1 MSVPSFNIRVNTQ
14 RLSAYAILAF
24 LVGTVLGGALW
35 NFGGVYVTPPDTI
48 GTFGSMLKFTDY
60 DDMTNFLETRRN
72 GGHQMW
78 FEGDGVFAVNSIVPR
93 GFSAGGDAVLS
104 IEADDAVSAAVQAA
118 AAASEAKEASSGIT
132 NLVPDMDAF
141 SGTNVQVEGVD
152 EADIVKTDGEY
163 IYLTKNQ
170 TVVIIRAYPADE
182 AEIVHRLNIGSP
194 VQNLYIAGDKMVVFS
209 HRYPSYYDDVIF
221 EILPSDK
228 DRTTI
233 TIFDI
238 SDRAD
243 PVKEQEVTLDGY
255 YFSSRMIGDWVYFI
269 VNSPAYIEDE
279 EIILPIIREGRTWC
293 EVQPTDIFYFNDS
306 YGYQIY
312 NTLMAL
318 NVQDSDAK
326 AHSETFL
333 LNQESSLYVS
343 LDNMY
348 IVSGGWSEN
357 STITKINVNEC
368 EITYVAEGSVPGR
381 ILNQFSMDEY
391 DGVFRVATTS
401 WSRNL
406 GQINNVYTLDEK
418 MEVIGR
424 LEGLAPNESIYS
436 ARFMGDR
443 CYLVTFKKVDPL
455 FTIDLS
461 DPYNPKVLGKLKIP
475 GFSNYL
481 HPYDENIV
489 IGVGKETEEAK
500 TGDFAW
506 HQGVKISM
514 FDVSDVTN
522 PRELAKIVIGDR
534 GTESPAQYDHKAFLF
549 SKERNLLVIPI
560 LETGIDEEDY
570 VDVPPNMYGELL
582 YQGAYVFDI
591 SPEGIEL
598 RGKVTHIDDP
608 DYFLKSGYWFDS
620 QHEITRSLYIYEN
633 LYTLSKGR
641 LQINNL
647 ETLEELKVIEL
658 NEGDN

>member
-35 NFGGVYVTPPDTI
+35 NFGGVYVPTTETM
-48 GTFGSMLKFTDY
+48 GTFGSMLKFKDY
-60 DDMTNFLETRRN
+60 DDMANFLETRKYR
-72 GGHQMW
+72 GHGMW
-78 FEGDGVFAVNSIVPR
+78 IEDIGFAVPFGTRQFAVDAVTAIGGDG
-93 GFSAGGDAVLS
+93 DATIS
-104 IEADDAVSAAVQAA
+104 SEAAK
-118 AAASEAKEASSGIT
+118 AASGVT
-132 NLVPDMDAF
+132 NLVPDMDVF

-170 TVVIIRAYPADE
+170 TVLIIKAYPADK
-182 AEIVHRLNIGSP
+182 AEIVNKLDIGSP
-194 VQNLYIAGDKMVVFS
+194 VLNLYVVGDKMVVFS
-209 HRYPSYYDDVIF
+209 HRYPSYIDDVIF

-228 DRTTI
+228 DRTTV
-233 TIFDI
+233 TIYDI

-243 PVKEQEVTLDGY
+243 PEKEQEVTLDGY

-269 VNSPAYIEDE
+269 VNSPAYLEDE
-279 EIILPIIREGRTWC
+279 EIILPVIRDGRTWC
-293 EVQPTDIFYFNDS
+293 KVEPTDIFYFNDS
-306 YGYQIY
+306 YGWQSY
-312 NTLMAL
+312 NTIMAL
-318 NVQDSDAK
+318 NVQDPDAK
-326 AHSETFL
+326 GHSETFL
-333 LNQESSLYVS
+333 LNQGSSLFVS
-343 LDNMY
+343 LENMY
-348 IVSGGWSEN
+348 IVSGGWSAN
-357 STITKINVNEC
+357 STITKINIDEG
-368 EITYVAEGSVPGR
+368 EISYVAEGSVPGQ

-391 DGVFRVATTS
+391 NGVFRVATTS
-401 WSRNL
+401 WNHKL
-406 GQINNVYTLDEK
+406 GQVNNVYTLNEK
-418 MEVIGR
+418 MEVIGK

-461 DPYNPKVLGKLKIP
+461 NPYNPKVLGKLKIP

-534 GTESPAQYDHKAFLF
+534 GSESPAQYDHKAFLF
-549 SKERNLLVIPI
+549 SKARNLLVIPI
-560 LETGIDEEDY
+560 LETGIDEDDY

-608 DYFLKSGYWFDS
+608 DYFLRSGYWFES
-620 QHEITRSLYIYEN
+620 QYEIKRSLYIHEN
-633 LYTLSKGR
+633 LYTLSNAR

-658 NEGDN
+658 GVGGN